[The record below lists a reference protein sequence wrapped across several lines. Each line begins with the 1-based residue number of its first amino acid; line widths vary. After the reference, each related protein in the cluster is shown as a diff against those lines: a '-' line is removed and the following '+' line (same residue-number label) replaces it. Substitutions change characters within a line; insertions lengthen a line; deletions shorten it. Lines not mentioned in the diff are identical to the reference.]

1 MVCTRE
7 GLDDFEDAFH
17 LLAQLVEGGATL
29 VSGDDIV
36 HGFPPPLN
44 LIDRRI
50 VDGLERQFE
59 LSIGDQPTRENR
71 PLYGAWS
78 RIHSWIYS
86 LTTSPKPPGATPC
99 QKNSRVGAAAM
110 PSSMRSRASRCSP
123 THAIVWTV
131 NVSPGGAYWITML
144 LEEGQLRVI
153 QGTLRAFRMTAESG
167 NGKAMHFCPEC
178 GAMIFARA
186 AARPGLVSLRPGTL
200 DDTSWV
206 TPQAHIWT
214 KSKQRGV
221 AWPNDVPVFETA
233 YDAAAVWPEESLR
246 RVAQITS

>member
-1 MVCTRE
+1 MSE
-7 GLDDFEDAFH
+7 KQQG
-17 LLAQLVEGGATL
+17 
-29 VSGDDIV
+29 
-36 HGFPPPLN
+36 
-44 LIDRRI
+44 
-50 VDGLERQFE
+50 
-59 LSIGDQPTRENR
+59 
-71 PLYGAWS
+71 
-78 RIHSWIYS
+78 
-86 LTTSPKPPGATPC
+86 
-99 QKNSRVGAAAM
+99 
-110 PSSMRSRASRCSP
+110 RCSCNAVVYEVAGEP
-123 THAIVWTV
+123 LFTHACHCMDCQRF
-131 NVSPGGAYWITML
+131 SGGAYWITML